1 MKYKVKY
8 QEKGKIKTLLLT
20 EDEYLEDNSLPLNII
35 SIKKTIELSN
45 LFSSKKRVTKKALIN
60 IFE

>member
-20 EDEYLEDNSLPLNII
+20 EDEYLEENSLPLNII
-35 SIKKTIELSN
+35 SIKKTIELST
-45 LFSSKKRVTKKALIN
+45 LFLQRKELVKEL
-60 IFE
+60 